1 MKNVNQ
7 HKQMAMGCAP
17 GFARGGSVKPTRVN
31 VDGAKPV
38 NVASGGASQL
48 TMSRRN
54 NGVPGMKKG
63 GKMCK

>member
-1 MKNVNQ
+1 MDSSKIPQ
-7 HKQMAMGCAP
+7 RKRIAMGM
-17 GFARGGSVKPTRVN
+17 GLARGGSVSAKIDV
-31 VDGAKPV
+31 AKPV

>member
-1 MKNVNQ
+1 MDSSKIPQ
-7 HKQMAMGCAP
+7 RKRLAMGL
-17 GFARGGSVKPTRVN
+17 ARGGSVSAKIDV
-31 VDGAKPV
+31 AKPV

-63 GKMCK
+63 GRACK